1 MSHAPRVLAAS
12 SILLALVACG
22 GGGDSSSS
30 AQAGFTASSAAAFS
44 TALVSDE
51 SVQATPSNLP
61 SWAPDPEGKGA
72 DVKTLANLTP
82 ASSCVT
88 AGPVTVDGQGVS
100 HVTWTY
106 TNCTGP
112 EGGTINGTRDISWSQ
127 DPGNA
132 NATDYTIVPHLTITN
147 GTKTW
152 VFEGGTRGLVVDT
165 VAMSTTITVRDMSA
179 TLTDSSD
186 PGFSATYTWS
196 RDMVADW
203 SVSGQYK
210 LSGTFTWQNSAND
223 RGPVTGSI
231 AASDPLIWVSGC
243 CHPESGTISLTRVT
257 SGATA
262 TAAFTTPCGTLN
274 LTWGRD
280 NTATVHLLCP
290 Q

>member
-1 MSHAPRVLAAS
+1 MFQASRVFVAS
-12 SILLALVACG
+12 SVLFTFVACG
-22 GGGDSSSS
+22 GSGDSSSS
-30 AQAGFTASSAAAFS
+30 QTGFSGSSAAAFA
-44 TALVSDE
+44 TALVNDE
-51 SVQATPSNLP
+51 GVQATPSNLP
-61 SWAPDPEGKGA
+61 AWAPDPDGKGA
-72 DVKTLANLTP
+72 DVKTIANLAP
-82 ASSCVT
+82 ANACVT

-112 EGGTINGTRDISWSQ
+112 EGGTVNGTRAISWVQ
-127 DPGNA
+127 DPNNT
-132 NATDYTIVPHLTITN
+132 NATDYTIVPDITITN

-152 VFEGGTRGLVVDT
+152 VLAGGTRSLVVDT
-165 VAMSTTITVRDMSA
+165 VAKSTTITVRDMSA
-179 TLTDSSD
+179 TLTDSAD

-223 RGPVTGSI
+223 RGPINGSI
-231 AASDPLIWVSGC
+231 AAANPLIWMTGC
-243 CHPESGTISLTRVT
+243 CHPESGAISLTRVE

-262 TAAFTTPCGTLN
+262 TATYTTPCGTLD
-274 LTWGRD
+274 LAWGD
-280 NTATVHLLCP
+280 GNTATAHLFCP